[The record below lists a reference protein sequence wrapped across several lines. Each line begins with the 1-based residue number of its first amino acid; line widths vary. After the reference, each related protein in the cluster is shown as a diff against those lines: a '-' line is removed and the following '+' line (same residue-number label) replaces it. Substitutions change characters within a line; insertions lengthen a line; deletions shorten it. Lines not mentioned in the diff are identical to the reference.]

1 MLDLKKFLN
10 FKLLESIP
18 DTIINGEGYRI
29 SAALVNEDEQVFPL
43 SKDKVVGFNLIDS
56 IFNIGYEGT
65 VIIENDGNII
75 EKASDNK
82 TGKSFYRFKN
92 NGRDFFILQIRP
104 ILSAN
109 EFDIPDKIKKF
120 FYIDER
126 FVIHS
131 ITEVNGD
138 KRHLKL
144 DFHAPEVQMMI
155 ETESLFSTGQS
166 AKMTSL
172 DSERK
177 MHTGNALKTAL
188 KQVFDDSL
196 FSSKWETGRDSIFYS
211 SGFDESV
218 MTTAKNLLR
227 QHSDKDGN
235 PCIMK
240 KNNLTGKFELLSV
253 KELFDTAISGQAV
266 GERLVEG
273 ILLSMNIDHGQNPS
287 LPYTNR
293 EPKGLLRNPN
303 NIVTDYTYQYKDY
316 SSSASYFPTRCVQS
330 YNRPTGTF
338 TTNIFSLERMN
349 TVLEERYVDK
359 FKALGNAKSSIK
371 IHNDLKKGQQFQG
384 IEVTNY
390 DAKRSFGETDALYDM
405 IFLNTGLEFT
415 MKGMPHLK
423 SGYFI
428 NVSPEIPSTEND
440 FSKNIGGIYLIVKS
454 EQILNGTTIE
464 NHVSCV
470 KTYDAV

>member
-1 MLDLKKFLN
+1 MLDLKSFLN
-10 FKLLESIP
+10 FKLLDSIP

-29 SAALVNEDEQVFPL
+29 SAALVNEDEQAFPL
-43 SKDKVVGFNLIDS
+43 AKDKVVAFNLVDS

-65 VIIENDGNII
+65 VVIENDGNII
-75 EKASDNK
+75 EKASDST

-92 NGRDFFILQIRP
+92 NGRDFFVLQIRP

-109 EFDIPDKIKKF
+109 EFDIPEKIKKF
-120 FYIDER
+120 FFIDER

-131 ITEVNGD
+131 ITEIPGE

-144 DFHAPEVQMMI
+144 DFHAPEVQIMI
-155 ETESLFSTGQS
+155 ESDSVFSTGQS
-166 AKMTSL
+166 AKMTSR

-177 MHTGNALKTAL
+177 MLTGKALKAVM
-188 KQVFDDSL
+188 KQVFDDSM
-196 FSSKWETGRDSIFYS
+196 FSSMWNEGRDIIFYS
-211 SGFDESV
+211 TGFDESV
-218 MTTAKNLLR
+218 MTSVKNILR

-235 PCIMK
+235 PCILK
-240 KNNLTGKFELLSV
+240 KNNLNGKLELVST
-253 KELFDTAISGQAV
+253 KDIFDTSLSGQSV
-266 GERLVEG
+266 GDRLVDG
-273 ILLSMNIDHGQNPS
+273 ILLSMNIDHGQNVS
-287 LPYTNR
+287 LPYTNK

-303 NIVTDYTYQYKDY
+303 NLVSNYTYQYKDY
-316 SSSASYFPTRCVQS
+316 GSSASYFPTRFVQS
-330 YNRPTGTF
+330 YNRNTGTF
-338 TTNIFSLERMN
+338 TTNVFSIERMN
-349 TVLEERYVDK
+349 GMLEERFVDK

-371 IHNDLKKGQQFQG
+371 IHSDLKKAKQFQG

-390 DAKRSFGETDALYDM
+390 DSKRSFGETDALYDM

-454 EQILNGTTIE
+454 EQILNGSTIE
-464 NHVSCV
+464 NHVSCI
-470 KTYDAV
+470 KTYDVT